1 VHSSNDEPDVD
12 VPAQNFSVRDYA
24 RTAVGSHRATMDF
37 AAFAGKPLNPS
48 TLRALRYVAAV
59 ESDTMGHLRNVLV
72 TATHKDARVTAFLS
86 TWAFEKFWIADAL
99 QHVLDAHPGVSLPR
113 PKKPFPLVA
122 LGREVRE
129 RVRPI
134 TGSIRANKLG
144 EDMIAV
150 HMTLGTVDEW
160 LTEAALARILALEP
174 NEPLRAI
181 VETLV
186 GVKARQL
193 EFFEAQARDR
203 LAAGATTRAVVEK
216 QLRTAQWPVG
226 SAGEAKSETDFFY
239 SYLFASAPD
248 VVAALDAKISTL
260 PGQEGLTLISRAVA
274 AHHGV
279 RS

>member
-1 VHSSNDEPDVD
+1 VHSSNDEPHVD
-12 VPAQNFSVRDYA
+12 VPAQGFSVRDYA
-24 RTAVGSHRATMDF
+24 RTAVGSHRSTMDF
-37 AAFAGKPLNPS
+37 SAFAEAPLTPS
-48 TLRALRYVAAV
+48 TVRALRYVAAV

-99 QHVLDAHPGVSLPR
+99 QHVVDAHPGVALPA
-113 PKKPFPLVA
+113 PKKPFPLVS

-144 EDMIAV
+144 ADMTAV

-160 LTEAALARILALEP
+160 LTEAALTRIVALEP
-174 NEPLRAI
+174 SEPLRAI
-181 VETLV
+181 VDTLI

-203 LAAGATTRAVVEK
+203 LAVGETTRTVVQK
-216 QLRTAQWPVG
+216 QLRAAQWPIG
-226 SAGEAKSETDFFY
+226 SAGEAKSETAFFY
-239 SYLFASAPD
+239 SYLFATAPD
-248 VVAALDAKISTL
+248 VVAALDARISTL
-260 PGQEGLTLISRAVA
+260 PGQEGLTLIKRAVA

>member
-1 VHSSNDEPDVD
+1 MHSSNDEPHVD
-12 VPAQNFSVRDYA
+12 VPAQGFSVRDYA
-24 RTAVGSHRATMDF
+24 RTAVGSHRSTMDF
-37 AAFAGKPLNPS
+37 TAFAEAPLTPS
-48 TLRALRYVAAV
+48 TVRALRYVAAI

-99 QHVLDAHPGVSLPR
+99 QHVVDAHPGVVLPAPR
-113 PKKPFPLVA
+113 KPFPLVA
-122 LGREVRE
+122 FGREVRE

-144 EDMIAV
+144 GDMTAV

-160 LTEAALARILALEP
+160 LTEAALTRIVALEP
-174 NEPLRAI
+174 SEPLRAI
-181 VETLV
+181 VDTLI

-203 LAAGATTRAVVEK
+203 LAVGETTRTVVQK
-216 QLRTAQWPVG
+216 QLRAAQWPIG
-226 SAGEAKSETDFFY
+226 SAGEATSETDFFY
-239 SYLFASAPD
+239 SYLFATAPD
-248 VVAALDAKISTL
+248 VVAALDARISTL
-260 PGQEGLTLISRAVA
+260 PGQEGLTLIKRAVA